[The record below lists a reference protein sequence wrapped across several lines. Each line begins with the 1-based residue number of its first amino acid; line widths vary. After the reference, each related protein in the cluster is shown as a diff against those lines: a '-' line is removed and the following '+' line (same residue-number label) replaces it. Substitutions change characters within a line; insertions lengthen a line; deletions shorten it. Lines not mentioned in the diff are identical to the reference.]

1 VSKLK
6 GDVAIGLIDVISN
19 FIEEF
24 CLKGGVS
31 TEVGHRAH
39 NLHLQSVFRIKYPR
53 EPDSVKI
60 LTKMI
65 KDAVKAYTKSLKDY
79 RIYLK
84 PLTKSQTFALMI
96 GYISKDEGQPHFQT
110 RLFRISNQE
119 IQAGRLEH
127 SSMQA
132 TFDEDRKVI
141 NMKNFFSEC
150 FKFNKRSFSPLVVS
164 IDFCL
169 AYMIQSQQY
178 CLTPDFI
185 SCYRKI
191 DLNEANTLWDM
202 LHQPENATVAK
213 VRSIIF
219 DPRTYDSR
227 RPAPRYFMPGLVE
240 ASTSADDP
248 DDDID
253 AEDSVSFSIERT
265 GLCKATRLC
274 KAMQA
279 TMAGAEQRKRQ
290 YVDDAEYVEL
300 PSSGP
305 DQLCPATLEEMLKR
319 VHEVRSRASRTQA
332 MIATMNAEDSHPSK
346 RQGT

>member
-1 VSKLK
+1 
-6 GDVAIGLIDVISN
+6 
-19 FIEEF
+19 
-24 CLKGGVS
+24 
-31 TEVGHRAH
+31 
-39 NLHLQSVFRIKYPR
+39 
-53 EPDSVKI
+53 
-60 LTKMI
+60 
-65 KDAVKAYTKSLKDY
+65 
-79 RIYLK
+79 
-84 PLTKSQTFALMI
+84 
-96 GYISKDEGQPHFQT
+96 
-110 RLFRISNQE
+110 
-119 IQAGRLEH
+119 
-127 SSMQA
+127 
-132 TFDEDRKVI
+132 
-141 NMKNFFSEC
+141 MKNFFSEC

-202 LHQPENATVAK
+202 LHQPENATVAM

-279 TMAGAEQRKRQ
+279 TMAGAEQRERQ
-290 YVDDAEYVEL
+290 YFDDAEYVEL

-319 VHEVRSRASRTQA
+319 VREVRSRASRTQA
-332 MIATMNAEDSHPSK
+332 MMATMNAEDRHPSK
-346 RQGT
+346 RQRTQTDEDDEDDYDAFCV